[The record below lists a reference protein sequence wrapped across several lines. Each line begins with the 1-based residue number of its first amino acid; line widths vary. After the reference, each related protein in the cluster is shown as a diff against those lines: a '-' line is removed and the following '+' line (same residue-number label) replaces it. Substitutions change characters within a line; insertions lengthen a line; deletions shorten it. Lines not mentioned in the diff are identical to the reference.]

1 VRRKLAIVLSA
12 VVLAGCVGREYPPGS
27 PVPGSTGVYPAVL
40 LFGDSLL
47 EQASSWVSPSLAW
60 HGVDAPVVDR
70 AIGGVG
76 VLDDGFEAYTDD
88 VYSSAPPGSV
98 VVLQFSGNCFFGP
111 GGGCP
116 HTPGTQPFYDA
127 WRASLTRAVERAYE
141 VGLQPLLVV
150 SPYFGPAAGGHAD
163 TVRWVRAVTEQVAA
177 ATSTPMVDWGD
188 ALHDVNDA
196 YQELLW
202 YADLF
207 AAPAWHVV
215 RRSDGVHLD
224 GEGGRRAASWTAY
237 AIGRL

>member
-1 VRRKLAIVLSA
+1 VRRIVAIVLGA
-12 VVLAGCVGREYPPGS
+12 VMLAGCVGRDYPPGS
-27 PVPGSTGVYPAVL
+27 PGLGSTGTYPAVL

-47 EQASSWVSPSLAW
+47 AQASPWIAPSLAW

-76 VLDDGFEAYTDD
+76 VLDDGFEAYTDE
-88 VYSSAPPGSV
+88 VYSSASPGSV
-98 VVLQFSGNCFFGP
+98 VVIQFSGNCFFGP

-116 HTPGTQPFYDA
+116 HVPGTLLFYDA
-127 WRASLTRAVERAYE
+127 WRASLTRAVQRAYE

-150 SPYFGPAAGGHAD
+150 SPYFGPQAGGHAN

-177 ATSTPMVDWGD
+177 ATSTPMVDWGG

-202 YADLF
+202 YADMF

-215 RRSDGVHLD
+215 RRNDGVHLD
-224 GEGGRRAASWTAY
+224 GEGGKRAASWTGH
-237 AIGRL
+237 AIAQL